1 MGVDGFREA
10 LKRHYPETDLT
21 RADATEAFR
30 NLGGFL
36 DLLIRVNDRERLVPL
51 EVVARKR
58 AKEHCRAG
66 Q

>member
-1 MGVDGFREA
+1 MGVDGFRET

-21 RADATEAFR
+21 RADVAAAFH
-30 NLGGFL
+30 NLAGFL

-51 EVVARKR
+51 DAAPRER
-58 AKEHCRAG
+58 AKERCRAG